1 MKRFALLVL
10 SAILLGCSASPS
22 PVLPPVE
29 LMSIDDPL
37 NVRTNWNSIIGSGV
51 GGNYLKLQPVF
62 DGGTGYVADY
72 TGYVRAFDV
81 KTGTRLWTL
90 QLETP
95 IASGPALVD
104 GKLLFG
110 TSQGEVIAR
119 APHDGR
125 EIWRVKVSSEVLALP
140 TGANGVAVIR
150 TVDGRVFGLDAD
162 SGKRIWVYDRTVPLL
177 TLRGNSAPVIHNGI
191 VITGSDSGKLAA
203 LTLKTGT
210 VLWET
215 QIADPKGRTELE
227 RMVDIDAQPVVIE
240 DVVYVITYQ
249 GRLATVQLDN
259 GRMMWAR
266 DISSYSGI
274 ALDPYRVYV
283 SDTESQVWALN
294 RFTGATLWRQDKLI
308 RRAITGPVLQGPYLA
323 VADYD
328 GYVHWLKREDGRIV
342 ARKRVHELWHEAQQE
357 DYFGKNEEI
366 FSKANNI
373 LAVPQGIESMILVMD
388 RMGHIEALELE
399 RP

>member
-1 MKRFALLVL
+1 MKRLGLFVL
-10 SAILLGCSASPS
+10 GAILLGCTISPS

-29 LMSIDDPL
+29 LTSIDDPL

-51 GGNYLKLQPVF
+51 AEKYLKLQPVF
-62 DGGTGYVADY
+62 DGSTGYVADHK
-72 TGYVRAFDV
+72 GYLRAFDV
-81 KTGTRLWTL
+81 KTGNSLWEM
-90 QLETP
+90 QLETL
-95 IASGPALVD
+95 IASGPALVE

-119 APHDGR
+119 APQDGK
-125 EIWRVKVSSEVLALP
+125 EIWRVEVSSEVLALP
-140 TGANGVAVIR
+140 TGANGVVVIR
-150 TVDGRVFGLDAD
+150 TVDGRVYGLDAD

-177 TLRGNSAPVIHNGI
+177 TLRGNSAPVIQSGI
-191 VITGSDSGKLAA
+191 VIVGSDSGKLAA

-227 RMVDIDAQPVVIE
+227 RMVDIDVQPVVVE

-249 GRLATVQLDN
+249 GRLATVQLQS

-274 ALDPYRVYV
+274 ALDPYRIYV

-294 RFTGATLWRQDKLI
+294 RFTGATLWRQDKLL
-308 RRAITGPVLQGPYLA
+308 RRSITGPVLQGPHLI

-342 ARKRVHELWHEAQQE
+342 ARKRVHELWHEEHQGDYDE
-357 DYFGKNEEI
+357 DEAKFT
-366 FSKANNI
+366 KANNI
-373 LAVPQGIESMILVMD
+373 LAAPQDIENMILVMD

>member
-1 MKRFALLVL
+1 
-10 SAILLGCSASPS
+10 
-22 PVLPPVE
+22 
-29 LMSIDDPL
+29 
-37 NVRTNWNSIIGSGV
+37 
-51 GGNYLKLQPVF
+51 
-62 DGGTGYVADY
+62 
-72 TGYVRAFDV
+72 V
-81 KTGTRLWTL
+81 K
-90 QLETP
+90 
-95 IASGPALVD
+95 A
-104 GKLLFG
+104 
-110 TSQGEVIAR
+110 
-119 APHDGR
+119 
-125 EIWRVKVSSEVLALP
+125 SSEVLALP

-150 TVDGRVFGLDAD
+150 TVDGRVYGLDAD
-162 SGKRIWVYDRTVPLL
+162 SGKRIWIHDRTVPLL
-177 TLRGNSAPVIHNGI
+177 TLRGNSAPLIHNGI

-227 RMVDIDAQPVVIE
+227 RMVDIDAQPVVVE

-249 GRLATVQLDN
+249 GRLATVQLQS

-274 ALDPYRVYV
+274 ALDPYRIYV

-294 RFTGATLWRQDKLI
+294 RFTGATLWRQDKLL
-308 RRAITGPVLQGPYLA
+308 RRSITGPVLQGPYLA

-342 ARKRVHELWHEAQQE
+342 ARKRVHELWHEAHE
-357 DYFGKNEEI
+357 DNFDKDEEI
-366 FSKANNI
+366 FGKANNV
-373 LAVPQGIESMILVMD
+373 LAVPKGIDSMILVMD

>member
-1 MKRFALLVL
+1 MNKIALLVL
-10 SAILLGCSASPS
+10 SSILLGCSASPS
-22 PVLPPVE
+22 PVLPPVALTPIE
-29 LMSIDDPL
+29 DPL
-37 NVRTNWNSIIGSGV
+37 YVRTHWNSIIGSGV
-51 GGNYLKLQPVF
+51 AESYLKLQPVF
-62 DGGTGYVADY
+62 NGSTGYVADHK
-72 TGYVRAFDV
+72 GYVRAFDV
-81 KTGTRLWTL
+81 KTGNRLWQL

-95 IASGPALVD
+95 IASGPALVE

-119 APHDGR
+119 ALHDGS
-125 EIWRVKVSSEVLALP
+125 EVWRVKVSSEVLALP

-150 TVDGRVFGLDAD
+150 TVDGRVYGLDAD

-227 RMVDIDAQPVVIE
+227 RMVDIDVQPVVVE

-249 GRLATVQLDN
+249 GRLATVQLQS

-283 SDTESQVWALN
+283 SDAESQVWALN
-294 RFTGATLWRQDKLI
+294 RFTGATMWRQDKLL
-308 RRAITGPVLQGPYLA
+308 RRSITGPVLQGPYLA

-342 ARKRVHELWHEAQQE
+342 ARKRVHDLWHEAHE
-357 DYFGKNEEI
+357 DGFGKDEEI
-366 FSKANNI
+366 FSKANNV
-373 LAVPQGIESMILVMD
+373 LAVPKGIDSMILVMD

>member
-1 MKRFALLVL
+1 MKKITLLVL
-10 SAILLGCSASPS
+10 SSILWGCSLSPS
-22 PVLPPVE
+22 PVLPPVG
-29 LMSIDDPL
+29 LTAIDDPL
-37 NVRTNWNSIIGSGV
+37 YVRTNWNSIIGSGV
-51 GGNYLKLQPVF
+51 AENYLKLQPVF
-62 DGGTGYVADY
+62 DGNIGYVADHK
-72 TGYVRAFDV
+72 GYVRAFDI
-81 KTGTRLWTL
+81 KTGSRLWEL

-95 IASGPALVD
+95 IASGPALVE

-119 APHDGR
+119 AANDGK
-125 EIWRVKVSSEVLALP
+125 EIWRVKVSSEVLATP
-140 TGANGVAVIR
+140 TGANGMVVIR
-150 TVDGRVFGLDAD
+150 TVDGRVYGMEAD

-203 LTLKTGT
+203 LTLKTGR

-227 RMVDIDAQPVVIE
+227 RMVDIDVQPVVLE
-240 DVVYVITYQ
+240 DVIYVITYQ
-249 GRLATVQLDN
+249 GRLATVQFQS

-283 SDTESQVWALN
+283 SDAESQVWALN
-294 RFTGATLWRQDKLI
+294 RFTGATLWRQDKLL
-308 RRAITGPVLQGPYLA
+308 RRAVTGPVLMGPYLA

-342 ARKRVHELWHEAQQE
+342 ARKRVHELWHEAHQ
-357 DYFGKNEEI
+357 DNVDNDEEV

-373 LAVPQGIESMILVMD
+373 LATPKGMDNMILVMD
-388 RMGHIEALELE
+388 RLGHLEALELE

>member
-1 MKRFALLVL
+1 MRRIALLLL
-10 SAILLGCSASPS
+10 SSFLLGCTTSPS
-22 PVLPPVE
+22 PVLPPVG
-29 LMSIDDPL
+29 LTSIDDPL
-37 NVRTNWNSIIGSGV
+37 YVRISWNSIIGSGV
-51 GGNYLKLQPVF
+51 AEKYLKLQPAF
-62 DGGTGYVADY
+62 DGTTGFVADH
-72 TGYVRAFDV
+72 TGYVRAFNV
-81 KTGTRLWTL
+81 TNGKKIWGI
-90 QLETP
+90 QLGTP
-95 IASGPALVD
+95 IASGPALVE

-119 APHDGR
+119 EPRDGS
-125 EIWRVKVSSEVLALP
+125 EVWRVKVSSEVLAVP
-140 TGANGVAVIR
+140 TGANGVIVVR
-150 TVDGRVFGLDAD
+150 TVDGRLYGMEAD

-191 VITGSDSGKLAA
+191 VITGSDGGKLAA

-227 RMVDIDAQPVVIE
+227 RMVDIDVQPVVME
-240 DVVYVITYQ
+240 DVIYVITYQ
-249 GRLATVQLDN
+249 GRLATVQLQS

-283 SDTESQVWALN
+283 SDSESQVWALN
-294 RFTGATLWRQDKLI
+294 RFTGATLWRQDKLL
-308 RRAITGPVLQGPYLA
+308 RRAITGPVLQGPHLV
-323 VADYD
+323 VADYN

-342 ARKRVHELWHEAQQE
+342 ARKRVHELWHQAHPDDFMQDEE
-357 DYFGKNEEI
+357 TFG
-366 FSKANNI
+366 KANNI
-373 LAVPQGIESMILVMD
+373 LAAPQDVENMILVMD

>member
-1 MKRFALLVL
+1 VKRFLVLVL
-10 SAILLGCSASPS
+10 STILLGCTISPS

-29 LMSIDDPL
+29 LTSIDEPL
-37 NVRTNWNSIIGSGV
+37 YVNVNWNSIIGGGV
-51 GGNYLKLQPVF
+51 AEKYLKLQPVIN
-62 DGGTGYVADY
+62 GNTGYVADHK
-72 TGYVRAFDV
+72 GYVRAFDV
-81 KTGTRLWTL
+81 KTGKRLWEL

-95 IASGPALVD
+95 IASGPALVE

-119 APHDGR
+119 ASHDGS
-125 EIWRVKVSSEVLALP
+125 EVWRVEVSSEVLALP
-140 TGANGVAVIR
+140 TGANGVVVIR
-150 TVDGRVFGLDAD
+150 TVDGRVYGMEAD
-162 SGKRIWVYDRTVPLL
+162 SGKRIWVYDRAVPLL

-191 VITGSDSGKLAA
+191 VIIGSDSGKLAA

-227 RMVDIDAQPVVIE
+227 RMVDIDVQPIVLE

-249 GRLATVQLDN
+249 GRLATVQLQS

-294 RFTGATLWRQDKLI
+294 RFTGATLWRQDKLL
-308 RRAITGPVLQGPYLA
+308 RRSITGPVLMGPYLA

-357 DYFGKNEEI
+357 DNFEKDEEK

-373 LAVPQGIESMILVMD
+373 LVAPQDIDNMILVMD

>member
-29 LMSIDDPL
+29 LTSIDEPL
-37 NVRTNWNSIIGSGV
+37 NVRINWNSIIGSGV
-51 GGNYLKLQPVF
+51 AEKYLKLQPVF
-62 DGGTGYVADY
+62 DGNIGYVADHK
-72 TGYVRAFDV
+72 GYLRAFDV
-81 KTGTRLWTL
+81 KTGNSLWEM

-95 IASGPALVD
+95 IASGPALVE

-119 APHDGR
+119 APHDGK
-125 EIWRVKVSSEVLALP
+125 EIWRVEVSSEVLALP
-140 TGANGVAVIR
+140 TGANGVLVIR
-150 TVDGRVFGLDAD
+150 TVDGRVYGMDAD

-177 TLRGNSAPVIHNGI
+177 TLRGNSAPVIQNGI
-191 VITGSDSGKLAA
+191 VIVGSDSGKLAA

-227 RMVDIDAQPVVIE
+227 RMVDIDVQPVVVE

-249 GRLATVQLDN
+249 GRLATVQLQS

-274 ALDPYRVYV
+274 ALDQYRVYV

-294 RFTGATLWRQDKLI
+294 RFTGATLWRQDKLL
-308 RRAITGPVLQGPYLA
+308 RRSITGPVLQGPHLV

-342 ARKRVHELWHEAQQE
+342 ARKRVHELWHESHQ
-357 DYFGKNEEI
+357 DDFDKDEEI

-373 LAVPQGIESMILVMD
+373 LAAPQDIENMILVMD